1 MVPIPK
7 ILWHEAIGP
16 AGAPRRPEP
25 EAMEDPAQV
34 RAYVDAYRRGGPTS
48 ALQLHHLR
56 ELARLLRPG
65 DTVVDLACG
74 PGPLILDLAPLY
86 PDVTFIG
93 ADLSPVMLDSLR
105 AEAASR
111 RLGNVRVLE
120 EDIRELPSLAG
131 TRVDLVISTSA
142 LHHLPND
149 DDLARVFATI
159 ATLLAGKGGFYLF
172 DFALL
177 RSARSR
183 ALFVADV
190 AKLAPALTA
199 RDYAMS
205 LDAAFPLDTART
217 LARAHLPR
225 PFKIAT
231 SAFMDFCYFL
241 QTPPRAAPDAAVEAE
256 LEARWNELSPA
267 MKFEH
272 LALRWFR
279 HTSEVRPS

>member
-1 MVPIPK
+1 MVPLPK
-7 ILWHEAIGP
+7 ILWYEAVGP
-16 AGAPRRPEP
+16 AGAARRPEP
-25 EAMEDPAQV
+25 ESMEDPAQV

-86 PDVTFIG
+86 PAVTFIG
-93 ADLSPVMLDSLR
+93 ADLSPVMLDTLR

-111 RLGNVRVLE
+111 NLGNVRVLE

-131 TRVDLVISTSA
+131 TRVDVVISTSA
-142 LHHLPND
+142 LHHLPTE
-149 DDLARVFATI
+149 DDLARVFATV
-159 ATLLAGKGGFYLF
+159 ASLLAKGGAFYLF

-190 AKLAPALTA
+190 AKLAPPLTA
-199 RDYAMS
+199 HDYAMS
-205 LDAAFPLDTART
+205 LDAAFPLATVRN
-217 LARAHLPR
+217 LARETLPR
-225 PFKIAT
+225 PFGMAV

-241 QTPPRAAPDAAVEAE
+241 QTPRRTTAAAPVAAE

-279 HTSEVRPS
+279 RTSEYA